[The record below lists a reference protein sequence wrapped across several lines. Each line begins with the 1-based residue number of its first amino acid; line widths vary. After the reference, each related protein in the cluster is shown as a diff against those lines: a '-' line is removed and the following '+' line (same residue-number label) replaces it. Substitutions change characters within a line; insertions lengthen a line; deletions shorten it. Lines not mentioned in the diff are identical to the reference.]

1 MTPSPATEIVALA
14 STATAAVAA
23 WIGGNVIALRSI
35 DKDDLVGPVSAL
47 ILALVCLFVLAA
59 YFVKR
64 QRLYDAREERR
75 EERREEQ
82 LVHIASI
89 AEASNRA
96 VETSNEAIKEMRKTV
111 SYFERA
117 VNENTSALKRM
128 GDKVQGCPGNNNPSY
143 HESSEV

>member
-1 MTPSPATEIVALA
+1 MSPSPATEIVALA

-23 WIGGNVIALRSI
+23 WIGGKFIALGTI
-35 DKDDLVGPVSAL
+35 DKDDLVGPVGAL
-47 ILALVCLFVLAA
+47 MLAVACLFVLAA

-64 QRLYDAREERR
+64 QRLYDTREERR

-111 SYFERA
+111 SYFERS
-117 VNENTSALKRM
+117 VNENTDALKRM
-128 GDKVQGCPGNNNPSY
+128 ENQLRGCPGNNNPKY
-143 HESSEV
+143 HERTEK

>member
-1 MTPSPATEIVALA
+1 MTPSPATEVIALA

-23 WIGGNVIALRSI
+23 WLGGKVIALGSI

-47 ILALVCLFVLAA
+47 FLALVCLFVLAA

-89 AEASNRA
+89 LVASNRA

-111 SYFERA
+111 AHFEKS
-117 VNENTSALKRM
+117 VEENTRQLQEMRDA
-128 GDKVQGCPGNNNPSY
+128 VQGCGGRTIQPHNNQ
-143 HESSEV
+143 